1 MSRTARPTVIPSA
14 VLAMAAALAAAA
26 SAQPPSPAPTTP
38 PTTPPAPQPAQAPSQ
53 PKDAPPAAAPQ
64 APPSPPAPVPTL
76 DELLGLGG
84 AAPGAGDPTRDDLNK
99 RLADENPAD
108 LFEQAVG
115 LMGATA
121 SRLGDAAD
129 TGLDTQ
135 RLQEDTLRKLD
146 AMISQMRRQQQQ
158 QQQQKQRQQ
167 SPQEQQEQQRRLE
180 QSTRQET
187 RSADSQNIDP
197 PGRRDGALRPGLEA
211 AKAAWGALPAR
222 IRDLLLQGSGEKF
235 SSAYERMTEE
245 YYRKL
250 AEQKP

>member
-1 MSRTARPTVIPSA
+1 MSRAPVA
-14 VLAMAAALAAAA
+14 VLAPALVLAALVAA
-26 SAQPPSPAPTTP
+26 SARAQQPPPTTP
-38 PTTPPAPQPAQAPSQ
+38 PATPPAPQPAPAPAQ
-53 PKDAPPAAAPQ
+53 PKDA
-64 APPSPPAPVPTL
+64 PPAPVPTL

-84 AAPGAGDPTRDDLNK
+84 PAAGAGDPTRDDLNK

-115 LMGATA
+115 LMGTTA

-180 QSTRQET
+180 QSSRQET
-187 RSADSQNIDP
+187 RSADSQNTDL